1 VRRSLLVG
9 LAAVLAC
16 GVSRGQ
22 APIAPGQV
30 PQVPSLT
37 APANGAREAPCP
49 PPVEVTNSAK
59 PTRVWAGADYLLWQ
73 LRGDS
78 LPPLLTASP
87 PGTPQAQA
95 GVLSAPGTTV
105 LFGGSGVN
113 DDWRSGWQVRGG
125 LWLDCEQKLAVEA
138 NFFLLEQVG
147 AGFDVTSNG
156 TPILSRPFFNT
167 ELGRQ
172 DAQLVAF
179 PGLLAGHVSVAEA
192 SSLLGTGAWLRCN
205 LCCGCRHWVDGVI
218 GYRFLRLR
226 DRLTITEN
234 LVSTDPAS
242 ATTPLGT
249 TLDVVDRFETTNQF
263 HGVDLGLAG
272 EVRRGALVLEWFT
285 RLAVGGNTGDVAISG
300 ASTFTVP
307 GLPPMVQPGGLLAL
321 SSNSGRFSKDRV
333 GLVPEVG
340 LRLGY
345 QITPWL
351 RGSAGYN
358 FLYWTDV
365 IRPGTQIDTAV
376 NPNLLPP
383 PVPGGPARPAPRVGD
398 TTDLWAHGFS
408 LGLEVRF

>member
-1 VRRSLLVG
+1 MRRSIFVG
-9 LAAVLAC
+9 LAVVVAC

-22 APIAPGQV
+22 APAPQGRG
-30 PQVPSLT
+30 PQAPPLT
-37 APANGAREAPCP
+37 VPANGPCESP
-49 PPVEVTNSAK
+49 CLPAAEVIASEPAS
-59 PTRVWAGADYLLWQ
+59 RLWVGADYLLWQ
-73 LRGDS
+73 VRGDS
-78 LPPLLTASP
+78 LPPLVTTSP

-105 LFGGSGVN
+105 LFGNSRVN
-113 DDWRSGWQVRGG
+113 DDGRSGWQVRGG

-147 AGFDVTSNG
+147 AGLDTTSNG
-156 TPILSRPFFNT
+156 TPILARPFFNT
-167 ELGRQ
+167 ELGRP
-172 DAQLVAF
+172 DAELIAF
-179 PGLLAGHVSVAEA
+179 PGLLTGRVSVAET

-205 LCCGCRHWVDGVI
+205 LCCGCNHWVDGVI
-218 GYRFLRLR
+218 GYRYLRLR

-249 TLDVVDRFETTNQF
+249 TLNVLDRFETTNQF

-272 EVRRGALVLEWFT
+272 EVQRGALALEWFT
-285 RLAVGGNTGDVAISG
+285 RLAVGVNTGDVATGG
-300 ASTFTVP
+300 ASAFAVP
-307 GLPPMVQPGGLLAL
+307 GSAPTVQPGGLLAL
-321 SSNSGRFSKDRV
+321 GSNSGRFSKDRV
-333 GLVPEVG
+333 GLVPEAG

-351 RGSAGYN
+351 RGSVGYT

-365 IRPGTQIDTAV
+365 VRPGTQIDTAV

-383 PVPGGPARPAPRVGD
+383 AVPGGASRPAPRVGD
-398 TTDLWAHGFS
+398 TTDLWAHGLS
-408 LGLEVRF
+408 LGLELRF